1 MSTASSSVVPQVPL
15 LIGITGHR
23 ELRVEEIEPLRA
35 SVRRY
40 LGELRER
47 FPAAPLLVAST
58 LAPGA
63 EILAVEEALALDIE
77 CVAILPLPLE
87 QYRTDFSEELARFD
101 KVLSRCQQRLY
112 CPLREGLSASDVSA
126 PGASRSAQYASA
138 TRLIASH
145 AYILLALWDG
155 RVTDDG
161 SAATI
166 AFRLARRAWLDDDV
180 SAPHKELLPDLPP
193 DLVYHI
199 VASKAGGEPAA
210 GMAPLQAGYRC
221 SLEGPLESDMT
232 AAAEL
237 VAVRTGELNV
247 DLRSRAAARDGENA
261 PAGALATLAAAPQC
275 VHDTAALF
283 DAIDA
288 LAASMRRRVMT
299 TLYLTSALTVA
310 MGIFFLAFSH
320 SESCAFC
327 RFSIFGFLGG
337 FLALVIVTSVARRR
351 QWHRRYLEFRA
362 VAEGLRVELFW
373 AVAGVRARG
382 APPAAH
388 RTMLKQADPGLE
400 WIPNAIRTLSLL
412 LIEVRYAGVPGGI
425 EFAHHR
431 WVGTISDTGARS
443 EQLHY
448 YWQASRQA
456 AAFASFAE
464 RAALVS
470 VVIGVLVAAT
480 LSVQA
485 LIDSKTLYHPLL
497 FSMGFFSLTA
507 GVIEALVQTIAARE
521 LERQY
526 GYMYD
531 VFLAAHHRLLGAHTD
546 VEARLVLGLLGHA
559 ALAEHAEW
567 LFVHRD
573 RPIDRSRMQ

>member
-1 MSTASSSVVPQVPL
+1 MPQVPL

-23 ELRVEEIEPLRA
+23 ELRTEEIEPLRGA
-35 SVRRY
+35 VRGY

-63 EILAVEEALALDIE
+63 EILAVEEALALGIE

-87 QYRTDFSEELARFD
+87 LYRADFGDELGRFEEILG
-101 KVLSRCQQRLY
+101 RCRQRVM
-112 CPLREGLSASDVSA
+112 CPLQEGLSPSDVSV
-126 PGASRSAQYASA
+126 PGASRSAQYAA
-138 TRLIASH
+138 TSRLIASH

-155 RVTDDG
+155 RVAIDG

-180 SAPHKELLPDLPP
+180 SAPHKELLPDIPP

-199 VASKAGGEPAA
+199 VASSAGGEPAA
-210 GMAPLQAGYRC
+210 GMTALQAGYRC
-221 SLEGPLESDMT
+221 SLEGPLESAMT
-232 AAAEL
+232 PAAEL
-237 VAVRTGELNV
+237 VAIRTSELNV
-247 DLRSRAAARDGENA
+247 DLRGYAQTDASVTA
-261 PAGALATLAAAPQC
+261 PAGALAALAAAPQC
-275 VHDTAALF
+275 VHETAALF
-283 DAIDA
+283 DAIDT
-288 LAASMRRRVMT
+288 LAARMRSRVMT

-320 SESCAFC
+320 SDFCLVC
-327 RFSIFGFLGG
+327 RFSIFAFLAG
-337 FLALVIVTSVARRR
+337 FLALVIVNSVAHRS

-412 LIEVRYAGVPGGI
+412 VTEVRYAGMPGGI

-431 WVGTISDTGARS
+431 WVGTISDAGARS

-470 VVIGVLVAAT
+470 VVIGVGVAAT
-480 LSVQA
+480 LAVQT
-485 LIDSKTLYHPLL
+485 LIDSQALYHPLL
-497 FSMGFFSLTA
+497 FSM
-507 GVIEALVQTIAARE
+507 
-521 LERQY
+521 
-526 GYMYD
+526 
-531 VFLAAHHRLLGAHTD
+531 
-546 VEARLVLGLLGHA
+546 
-559 ALAEHAEW
+559 
-567 LFVHRD
+567 
-573 RPIDRSRMQ
+573 